1 MERLPFTPRRQTV
14 LRQVRS
20 RNPKNVKNP
29 KNRFSKYLNWKPLSP
44 SLFRTKSEVG
54 CFRIS
59 RKIFGGICGGYEKA
73 QPSKPVKVCQSDC
86 GGFQRARGQAHQDA
100 SRGSAGF
107 QRRGGVLDC
116 DGPPSLF
123 PLLYAF
129 CLQISWKIGADERD
143 IQHYSALSRSSE
155 GWGQKALLQTRFPY
169 FVVKYQPETS
179 VTRKHFWPP
188 LKANRKL
195 ETFGP
200 CNPLQLNTVTCCQLQ
215 PYLCNSQIWPQN
227 GLIRVRAK
235 GLSDCP
241 NHTTMSCPFE

>member
-1 MERLPFTPRRQTV
+1 MNKLQYNQV
-14 LRQVRS
+14 LGGA
-20 RNPKNVKNP
+20 
-29 KNRFSKYLNWKPLSP
+29 
-44 SLFRTKSEVG
+44 KS
-54 CFRIS
+54 
-59 RKIFGGICGGYEKA
+59 
-73 QPSKPVKVCQSDC
+73 VKVCQTKAGQSASRR
-86 GGFQRARGQAHQDA
+86 RAAKAKGQALH
-100 SRGSAGF
+100 RF
-107 QRRGGVLDC
+107 
-116 DGPPSLF
+116 SLVSVPF
-123 PLLYAF
+123 PFGLVWKSGKMTW
-129 CLQISWKIGADERD
+129 ISSE